1 MMTSI
6 EDANT
11 GLLPT
16 ALTSTAGEVTHENQ
30 LISNRQNSLT
40 QLQTSLQAQ
49 MSKADAL
56 ISQIE
61 SRNSYFTTLFQSMLF
76 PPNQVR

>member
-1 MMTSI
+1 MSGI

-11 GLLPT
+11 GLLKT
-16 ALTSTAGEVTHENQ
+16 AISSTADEITNENQ
-30 LISNRQNSLT
+30 LISNQQDRIT

-49 MSKADAL
+49 MSAADAL

-61 SRNSYFTTLFQSMLF
+61 SQNSYFTTMFQSMLF